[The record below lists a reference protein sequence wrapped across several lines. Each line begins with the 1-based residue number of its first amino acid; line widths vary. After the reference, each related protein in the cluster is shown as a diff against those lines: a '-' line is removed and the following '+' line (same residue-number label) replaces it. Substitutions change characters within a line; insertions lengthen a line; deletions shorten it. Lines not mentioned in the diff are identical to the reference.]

1 MYDVKFYEKLNELD
15 LYFKEVRKFKSLSK
29 KEEAELSVKI
39 KNGDENAL
47 NKLVNANLKF
57 VITIAK
63 GYRNTGIC
71 FSDLISEGNI
81 GLMKAARRFDG
92 KKGVK
97 FISYAIWWVRSEIQ
111 EYINKIIG
119 RNEVETDVFDINT
132 KNRGVAIDVTDNGD
146 DDEYYE
152 SFAEESDANMI
163 NVNSSIQE
171 LMESLCEREKKILM
185 LYYGLN
191 SGNGMTLEEIGE
203 QMNLTSERVR
213 QIKDKAIVKMK
224 CTALMSDEFET
235 LSSLI

>member
-1 MYDVKFYEKLNELD
+1 MYDVRFYEKLNELD

-29 KEEAELSVKI
+29 KEEAELSLKI

-47 NKLVNANLKF
+47 NKLINANLKF

-111 EYINKIIG
+111 EYINKIVG
-119 RNEVETDVFDINT
+119 RNEVETDVFDINA
-132 KNRGVAIDVTDNGD
+132 KNKVDVSDTSD
-146 DDEYYE
+146 DDTYYD
-152 SFAEESDANMI
+152 SFADDSDVNMI
-163 NVNSSIQE
+163 NVNSSIQD
-171 LMESLCEREKKILM
+171 LMVSLCEREKKILM

-191 SGNGMTLEEIGE
+191 DGNGMTLEEIGE
-203 QMNLTSERVR
+203 QMHLTSERVR

-224 CTALMSDEFET
+224 CNALMSDEFDT